1 MLSDIG
7 HITGQKYLHKY
18 LEHEAEPNRLHSIY
32 FGSKEFL
39 EKLGLEENKNTQY
52 EECVNLGKG
61 FHPIK
66 GEEEKLTSNAGSED
80 RREGYTTSLSP
91 CKDFSAM
98 LEVADEEGRNQL
110 NDIDEQAV
118 KATLQYMQDNF
129 IFARSSEENKT
140 THDRT
145 SIEDLFKKP
154 EFKEI
159 IIGRAFELNEAA
171 RTTIAD
177 SAKIYEQA
185 SLKEV
190 LGEAV
195 NKYNLGTDFQG
206 SFKLPIQLTSKNIES
221 INKRIKT
228 LEKQYEKKL
237 NGTAKDKDWACKKIH
252 NAINGSIQYN
262 SHFNDV
268 CVKDIKEN
276 FYADKKELVEAG
288 LKASEEEQQKGRGTN
303 IKSMIASLHFHH
315 TNRNGEPQKHTH
327 LNFYN
332 AVQDKNGEIKC
343 MNFEQVYKHKKEIGI
358 FYQAKLA
365 ELLNERGIAT
375 EKDKNSFKILGLPSE
390 LVKEFS
396 KRTEE
401 INKLADERLQK
412 LSQEQGYNITPE
424 LRHSVR
430 KQITDELRKKK
441 DKTPLA
447 ELREGWMKQAEAL
460 GYGRAEANAWL
471 NNSQKQIDEATKNH
485 LMFFPVTDEKG
496 SYLTKE
502 FLAII
507 KQTSNFLTLA
517 DAAPSKLAINQKE
530 LNLQLQACKLIYPK
544 LDIKQTI
551 QQLEKI
557 GYLKKDGKMF
567 VRNQEMIK
575 EFKDFNK
582 QLYKEQ
588 FKKSHKQRD
597 FNQNRKSRGSFKEL
611 VSRERAIKGLPHQ
624 EHSQA
629 QQPKQAAIKGK
640 GPSAALSALRGIKLS
655 KPSNSP
661 SSSSSQQQSSQ
672 APEASSTQKGNTSG
686 LSGPEKL
693 KTEALLMKQQMHALA
708 AQAMRSTGK
717 QMQELYSQAGA
728 LGMQADLLFAQAEEM
743 LQKQIGR

>member
-39 EKLGLEENKNTQY
+39 EQLGLEENKNTQY
-52 EECVNLGKG
+52 QECVNLGKG

-66 GEEEKLTSNAGSED
+66 GEQEKLTSNAGKED
-80 RREGYTTSLSP
+80 RRDGYTTSLNP
-91 CKDFSAM
+91 CKDFTAM
-98 LEVADEEGRNQL
+98 LEVADDELRNEL
-110 NDIDEQAV
+110 NSLDEQAV
-118 KATLQYMQDNF
+118 KATLQHIQDNYV
-129 IFARSSEENKT
+129 FARSSDENKT
-140 THDRT
+140 THERT

-159 IIGRAFELNEAA
+159 IIGRAFELNHSA
-171 RTTIAD
+171 RTNIAN
-177 SAKIYEQA
+177 SSRIYDQA
-185 SLKEV
+185 SLKES
-190 LGEAV
+190 LGGAV
-195 NKYNLGTDFQG
+195 EKFNLGSDFQG
-206 SFKLPIQLTSKNIES
+206 GFNLPIQLTDKNIEA
-221 INKRIKT
+221 IKQRIEK

-237 NGTAKDKDWACKKIH
+237 NGSAKDKDWACKKIH

-262 SHFNDV
+262 THFNDV

-288 LKASEEEQQKGRGTN
+288 LEASEAEQQKSRGTR

-332 AVQDKNGEIKC
+332 AVQDENGEIKC
-343 MNFEQVYKHKKEIGI
+343 MNFEQVFKHKKEIGI

-365 ELLNERGIAT
+365 ELLNEKGIAT
-375 EKDKNSFKILGLPSE
+375 EKDKNSFRIIGLPPE
-390 LVKEFS
+390 LTKEFS

-401 INKLADERLQK
+401 INKLADERLHK
-412 LSQEQGYNITPE
+412 LNKEQGYNITPE

-441 DKTPLA
+441 DKTPLS
-447 ELREGWMKQAEAL
+447 ELREGWIKQAEAL
-460 GYGRAEANAWL
+460 GYGRAEANSWA
-471 NNSQKQIDEATKNH
+471 NRTAQQKEEATKNH
-485 LMFFPVTDEKG
+485 LMFFPVTDDKG

-502 FLAII
+502 FLTVI

-517 DAAPSKLAINQKE
+517 DAEPSKLAISPKE

-544 LDIKQTI
+544 LDVKQTI

-557 GYLKKDGKMF
+557 GYLKRDGKRF
-567 VRNQEMIK
+567 VRNQDVIK

-582 QLYKEQ
+582 ELFKAQ
-588 FKKSHKQRD
+588 FQKIQKSRSNNHQG
-597 FNQNRKSRGSFKEL
+597 RGSFKAL
-611 VSRERAIKGLPHQ
+611 VSKENAIKGLPHQ

-629 QQPKQAAIKGK
+629 QKPKQAATKG
-640 GPSAALSALRGIKLS
+640 GRTNSALSALRGIRTS
-655 KPSNSP
+655 KPSNIP
-661 SSSSSQQQSSQ
+661 STTQQQSSSQ
-672 APEASSTQKGNTSG
+672 APEASTPKGNTSG
-686 LSGPEKL
+686 LSGPDKL
-693 KTEALLMKQQMHALA
+693 RTEAFLMKQQMHALA
-708 AQAMRSTGK
+708 CQAMKATGK
-717 QMQELYSQAGA
+717 QKDELYSQAGA
-728 LGMQADLLFAQAEEM
+728 LGMQADLLFAQAEQM
-743 LQKQIGR
+743 LQNQIDR